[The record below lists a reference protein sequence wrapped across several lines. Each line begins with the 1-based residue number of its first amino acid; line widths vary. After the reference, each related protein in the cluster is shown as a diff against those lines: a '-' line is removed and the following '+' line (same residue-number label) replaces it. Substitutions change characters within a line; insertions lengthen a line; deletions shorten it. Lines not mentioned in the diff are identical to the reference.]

1 MIATYLRNATSHN
14 CSHISVVIF
23 MSHNC
28 ALHLKNPTFLIIAAT
43 CSKIGTLFL
52 KIVFYILQLLLYHN
66 YNFISHNCYFI
77 YHDWD
82 IISQNY
88 INCSCDHAV

>member
-43 CSKIGTLFL
+43 YSK
-52 KIVFYILQLLLYHN
+52 ILQLLLYHN